1 MPCMSTEINNFFKI
15 LLDIIRKILLPKAI
29 QSCYTIQATTSR
41 LVQKGGVPVERSFI
55 IFTLCHGICSC
66 LLHLQMAGRRF
77 VSGSQP
83 EV

>member
-15 LLDIIRKILLPKAI
+15 LLDIIRKMLLPKAI

-41 LVQKGGVPVERSFI
+41 LVRKGGVPVERIFI
-55 IFTLCHGICSC
+55 IFRLRYGKYSC
-66 LLHLQMAGRRF
+66 LLYLQMAGWRS